1 MQEKLE
7 KYMDLSNSPE
17 ALDAMA
23 RLKKGNE
30 IFVKVRGLYLEDES
44 INEPTDEDL
53 AELRDFQKSLRQNM
67 KHMNAHQEPKAA
79 ILACADARVT
89 PEIIFSHIAF
99 NALFDTRN
107 AGNVFDEVTLESMN
121 VPASHHTPLLVVLG
135 HTGCGAMNACINQR
149 LSGNINENLSE
160 IINIADETAPQSITN
175 ADTLALYN
183 VASSLMKFANTE
195 NKGVQDALAAG
206 EFKLAGAIYD
216 LNSGKVN
223 FLDFVLV
230 KKLLEENSRQ

>member
-1 MQEKLE
+1 MEERLE

-17 ALDAMA
+17 ALNALA

-44 INEPTDEDL
+44 IPEPSKEDL
-53 AELRDFQKSLRQNM
+53 AELYEFQKAMRQNL

-89 PEIIFSHIAF
+89 PEIIFSHIAL

-107 AGNVFDEVTLESMN
+107 AGNVFDEVSLESMN

-149 LSGNINENLSE
+149 VSGMANENLSE
-160 IINIADETAPQSITN
+160 IMEIADNTAPKNITD
-175 ADTLALYN
+175 ADELALYN
-183 VASSLMKFANTE
+183 IASSLYKFANTE
-195 NKGVQDALAAG
+195 NKGVQEALASG
-206 EFKLAGAIYD
+206 HFKLAGALYN
-216 LNSGKVN
+216 LNSGKVD
-223 FLDFVLV
+223 FLDFALI
-230 KKLLEENSRQ
+230 KKLLRENSR